1 MMIHPDRQNR
11 NKRKIIKQR
20 EETLRDQIVGL
31 LPRLRRFG
39 LSLTKD
45 LDSADDL
52 VQAACE
58 RALTRLDQLREGS
71 RLDSWLCRIIYTQ
84 WIDTLRRRQVRSE
97 KLIVLSRETE
107 SGSASSVADPNFTTS
122 LDVRTALESLPEE
135 HRAAVMLVCVEGYG
149 YAEAADVLNVPA
161 GTIASRVSRAR
172 EMMSRRLQGDKGQV
186 LRLTK
191 MEGKNDSAV

>member
-1 MMIHPDRQNR
+1 MTQADRRNR

-39 LSLTKD
+39 LSLAKD
-45 LDSADDL
+45 RDSADDL
-52 VQAACE
+52 VQGACE
-58 RALTRLDQLREGS
+58 RALTRLDQLRDGS
-71 RLDSWLCRIIYTQ
+71 RLDSWLYRIIYTQ
-84 WIDTLRRRQVRSE
+84 WIDTLRRRQIRSE
-97 KLIVLSRETE
+97 KLIVLSRET
-107 SGSASSVADPNFTTS
+107 GSRPFSSDANPNLTAS

-172 EMMSRRLQGDKGQV
+172 EMMSRRLREDKGQV

>member
-1 MMIHPDRQNR
+1 MTHADRRNR

-52 VQAACE
+52 VQGACE
-58 RALTRLDQLREGS
+58 RALTRLDQLRDGS

-84 WIDTLRRRQVRSE
+84 WIDTVRRRQVRSE
-97 KLIVLSRETE
+97 KLIVFSREAE
-107 SGSASSVADPNFTTS
+107 SRSASSDADPHFTTS

-172 EMMSRRLQGDKGQV
+172 EMMSRRLRGDKGQV

>member
-1 MMIHPDRQNR
+1 MTHPDRRKQN
-11 NKRKIIKQR
+11 KSKITKQR
-20 EETLRDQIVGL
+20 EETLRDQIVCL

-52 VQAACE
+52 VQGACE
-58 RALTRLDQLREGS
+58 RALTRLDQLRDGT
-71 RLDSWLCRIIYTQ
+71 RLDSWLYRIIYTQ
-84 WIDTLRRRQVRSE
+84 WIDTLRRRRVRAE

-107 SGSASSVADPNFTTS
+107 SGSVSSDAEPNFTTS

-172 EMMSRRLQGDKGQV
+172 EMMSRRLRDDKGQV
-186 LRLTK
+186 IRLTK

>member
-1 MMIHPDRQNR
+1 MTNADRRNR
-11 NKRKIIKQR
+11 NKRKNIKQR

-52 VQAACE
+52 VQGACE
-58 RALTRLDQLREGS
+58 RALTRLDQLHEGS
-71 RLDSWLCRIIYTQ
+71 RLDSWLYRIIYTQ
-84 WIDTLRRRQVRSE
+84 WIDRLRRRQVRSE
-97 KLIVLSRETE
+97 KLVVLNREIESR
-107 SGSASSVADPNFTTS
+107 SVSSDADLNFSTS
-122 LDVRTALESLPEE
+122 LDVRTALESLPEQ

-172 EMMSRRLQGDKGQV
+172 EMMSRRLRGDKGQV